1 MRDLLNVLSAHWT
14 RARNAPISYIYPL
27 ARDRSRAVIFLF
39 LFIFLILLCR
49 SLIARLRAVNVLNG
63 TKIISRRATADEKLL
78 FHEIL
83 IRHFSFPFD
92 SANIA
97 RRINGEKNITR
108 IIKFREN
115 QVDRENELFEQTPL
129 IV

>member
-63 TKIISRRATADEKLL
+63 TKIISRRAMADEKLL

-83 IRHFSFPFD
+83 IRHFSFD
-92 SANIA
+92 SANID

-108 IIKFREN
+108 IIKFD
-115 QVDRENELFEQTPL
+115 QVDRGNELFEQTPL

>member
-49 SLIARLRAVNVLNG
+49 SLIVRLRAVNVLNG

-92 SANIA
+92 SANID

-108 IIKFREN
+108 
-115 QVDRENELFEQTPL
+115 EL
-129 IV
+129 